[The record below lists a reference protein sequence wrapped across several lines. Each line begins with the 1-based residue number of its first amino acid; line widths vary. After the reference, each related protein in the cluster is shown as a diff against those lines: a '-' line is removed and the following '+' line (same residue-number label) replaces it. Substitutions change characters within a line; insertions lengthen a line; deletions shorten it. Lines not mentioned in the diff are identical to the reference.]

1 MFKLLTK
8 QCADCKSQNSE
19 FLISLFHAVPEGSL
33 CVVRALVEEGGASL
47 DIRDVHGNTVIDWAK
62 GYTSV
67 PMYQHTFLWKY
78 RVEEFKEIVKY
89 LEERIKVSSSVC
101 QNIHS

>member
-1 MFKLLTK
+1 
-8 QCADCKSQNSE
+8 
-19 FLISLFHAVPEGSL
+19 
-33 CVVRALVEEGGASL
+33 L

>member
-47 DIRDVHGNTVIDWAK
+47 DICDKYCKTAIDNSKRNFQYARNNDFPDDD
-62 GYTSV
+62 Y
-67 PMYQHTFLWKY
+67 
-78 RVEEFKEIVKY
+78 I
-89 LEERIKVSSSVC
+89 
-101 QNIHS
+101 N